1 VLGVLKRAGDGQ
13 AAQQRW
19 SAKDCQQYRQAAG
32 AVAQGLMR
40 GGALWLPNSET
51 QPDVDIPAATSGAQR
66 NIKKIHGIYCVS
78 RAEERGCIVFLSN
91 GPCFFSLRNGQTGP
105 ISLLSLSDHFGEIFP
120 ARVSSDN
127 PRLKAFCRVAPSVLF
142 NLRAISAARLL
153 LRASLFNV
161 RICSAVHARLF
172 ICPPD
177 YKDCRRP

>member
-1 VLGVLKRAGDGQ
+1 MVRFL
-13 AAQQRW
+13 QR
-19 SAKDCQQYRQAAG
+19 
-32 AVAQGLMR
+32 VH
-40 GGALWLPNSET
+40 
-51 QPDVDIPAATSGAQR
+51 
-66 NIKKIHGIYCVS
+66 IKKIHGIYCVR
-78 RAEERGCIVFLSN
+78 RAEERGCVVFL
-91 GPCFFSLRNGQTGP
+91 GTALFFSLQNGQTGP

-172 ICPPD
+172 ICPPLIIKIVVAPIVTILPRPD
-177 YKDCRRP
+177 SDLNHSYLYLLGARADSTSGVSRDPYKRGARTGMSQPAAVLATA